1 MLSTGEPS
9 KKWVQLETGPP
20 MHCNGMRGQYQL
32 YPRTKSDKISPAY
45 YEKAKNVIFS
55 YARTSLLWVICMP
68 CFLPHPFP
76 LPPIGF
82 TSFLFWFGYPQ
93 SSRIKN
99 GHNSQSQW
107 IASAFMPTLIIDS
120 VYWNLF
126 AAAAPCLMGV
136 CQTKTSIIKVSHTDH
151 PPWFSL
157 CGGLGTNFVK

>member
-1 MLSTGEPS
+1 MGWEVNIQDP
-9 KKWVQLETGPP
+9 
-20 MHCNGMRGQYQL
+20 
-32 YPRTKSDKISPAY
+32 KSLALKLA
-45 YEKAKNVIFS
+45 
-55 YARTSLLWVICMP
+55 SLLH
-68 CFLPHPFP
+68 CFYTKTIIFLNLMEAIQHIWSENMIEWILEDALFYVDLRALLFTYTIP
-76 LPPIGF
+76 LPSIGF
-82 TSFLFWFGYPQ
+82 TSFLFWFGYLA
-93 SSRIKN
+93 SSRLKN